1 MNQHG
6 NWVCWMSTGRCCER
20 FNVKKT
26 WHADHAATLLF
37 DFRQLLLLDYFQPS
51 RSHALSP
58 TRDPTRARDCCPYG
72 GDERNT
78 LIRYAHNE
86 VTGMTVRWVRKSKAL
101 TFSVYLSREGGRA
114 QLRDP
119 RTSWKVMWELPQDT
133 LHNAFEQLKKPFLTK
148 DLEDLVRTFPPPL
161 EAGSWISQKPWLM
174 ALIQDP
180 T

>member
-1 MNQHG
+1 MQYNVVSLYRSVVSRAGISKMNQHG

-86 VTGMTVRWVRKSKAL
+86 HYPHYGHYTMHATHTINRVCTECRVGVTAVAWGNE
-101 TFSVYLSREGGRA
+101 LSHVGPA
-114 QLRDP
+114 NNIA
-119 RTSWKVMWELPQDT
+119 M
-133 LHNAFEQLKKPFLTK
+133 
-148 DLEDLVRTFPPPL
+148 
-161 EAGSWISQKPWLM
+161 
-174 ALIQDP
+174 
-180 T
+180 